1 MIKAKSDWAMT
12 PAEKDNEYA
21 VQFIYAVC
29 EHYWCCNPL
38 QQYANRFPDYE
49 SDYVMDKYQHASEQ
63 TDKMAEKNARA
74 FDSWRVDSCSCDTPF
89 SKILEFALDH
99 LRKHEAKHD

>member
-1 MIKAKSDWAMT
+1 MSKTKTEWQMT

-38 QQYANRFPDYE
+38 QQYANRFTGYDSEYI
-49 SDYVMDKYQHASEQ
+49 MGKYQHASESADQ
-63 TDKMAEKNARA
+63 LAEKNASA
-74 FDSWRVDSCSCDTPF
+74 FDSWRVDECPCDMPF
-89 SKILEFALDH
+89 SKILEFALAH
-99 LRKHEAKHD
+99 LKKREAKHD